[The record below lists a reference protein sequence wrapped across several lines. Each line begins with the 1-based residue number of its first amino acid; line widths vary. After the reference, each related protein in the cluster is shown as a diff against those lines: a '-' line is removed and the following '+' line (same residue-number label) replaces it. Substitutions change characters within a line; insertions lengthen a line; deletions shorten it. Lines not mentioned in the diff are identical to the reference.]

1 VKKIAYIE
9 AVRGFAATYVFVGH
23 LVLNNFSEMAH
34 WTILFHFG
42 QEATMVFF
50 VLSGFVIMYSTEFS
64 ADKSFCAY
72 IGRRFFR
79 IYPIFLFAL
88 VFSYALSKRWSFDLR
103 SLIGNIFM
111 LQDFRY
117 GKPGVLF
124 APFEGNLPLWSLSYE
139 WWFYLMFFPFYR
151 FVAESMQLPII
162 TAASVFAVV
171 AYNATYFQ
179 PFLFIAYFPLWWSG
193 VEIGRAIVHRQ
204 PIPFIRIMS
213 ALGAVSATFTIYVI
227 VGLANGY
234 RLSFGTHPVLEL
246 RHALVTIAIVG
257 GLFVYRRVNA
267 QRLDWL
273 IMPFAA
279 VAPISYG
286 IYTLHYPIVK
296 SAFVLW
302 LPLVV
307 RIPVV
312 ILAVLAVAWFAEIAF
327 QRFVLRLRKLITGTL
342 GTTAVTN

>member
-1 VKKIAYIE
+1 
-9 AVRGFAATYVFVGH
+9 
-23 LVLNNFSEMAH
+23 
-34 WTILFHFG
+34 
-42 QEATMVFF
+42 
-50 VLSGFVIMYSTEFS
+50 
-64 ADKSFCAY
+64 
-72 IGRRFFR
+72 
-79 IYPIFLFAL
+79 
-88 VFSYALSKRWSFDLR
+88 
-103 SLIGNIFM
+103 
-111 LQDFRY
+111 
-117 GKPGVLF
+117 
-124 APFEGNLPLWSLSYE
+124 
-139 WWFYLMFFPFYR
+139 
-151 FVAESMQLPII
+151 
-162 TAASVFAVV
+162 
-171 AYNATYFQ
+171 
-179 PFLFIAYFPLWWSG
+179 
-193 VEIGRAIVHRQ
+193 
-204 PIPFIRIMS
+204 MS

-246 RHALVTIAIVG
+246 RHALVTMAIVG
-257 GLFVYRRVNA
+257 GLFVYRRVNV